1 MKKQKVVY
9 LGDIGVPNSASAIHV
24 CNRAE
29 LLTKIDMDVYAIA
42 LSPKDGKKIKNK
54 EYIRYKYLP
63 PIKGNGKIRGLK
75 WNVDQILGNITWSPL
90 IKELKK
96 LSPNFLILYEVNS
109 VLLQIKLRKYCKR
122 NNIKMIIETT
132 EWMEKEK
139 NRSLAENLLI
149 WQKDIQKKYT
159 DKKCK
164 NIITISGF
172 LDEFYKSQGCNTIT
186 IPPTFPRMI
195 DQENITRK
203 RDERCDAKVRL
214 VFAGSLSNK
223 DYLNEILQA
232 LMKINKDTIEI
243 SFDVI
248 GPSEQEIVKCIN
260 ENNLTKYGIFVH
272 GRMNHED
279 VLKIVIESDYSVLL
293 RENKRY
299 AQAGVSTKFC
309 EAMKLGVPSICT
321 KVNGTDLFVK
331 HGESG
336 FLIKNN
342 TIKEITLILEHIL
355 SMKTSEIL
363 SMKINAYQ
371 YAEKYF
377 SAERYMDALWDF
389 LKKC

>member
-1 MKKQKVVY
+1 MNKQKIVY
-9 LGDIGVPNSASAIHV
+9 FGDIGVPNSASAIHV

-29 LLTKIDMDVYAIA
+29 LLTKIDMDVYVIA
-42 LSPKDGKKIKNK
+42 LSSKDGKKIKNNK
-54 EYIRYKYLP
+54 YVHYEYLP
-63 PIKGNGKIRGLK
+63 PIKGDGKIRGLK
-75 WNVDQILGNITWSPL
+75 WNVDQMLGNITGPL
-90 IKELKK
+90 LLKKLKK
-96 LSPNFLILYEVNS
+96 LSPDFLILYEVNS
-109 VLLQIKLRKYCKR
+109 VLLQAKLRKYCKK
-122 NNIKMIIETT
+122 NNIKIIIETT
-132 EWMEKEK
+132 EWMEMEK

-149 WQKDIQKKYT
+149 WQKNIQKKYT

-172 LDEFYKSQGCNTIT
+172 LDEFYRNQGCNTIT
-186 IPPTFPRMI
+186 IPPVFPRMI
-195 DQENITRK
+195 DQEEIARK

-232 LMKINKDTIEI
+232 LITINKDTIKI
-243 SFDVI
+243 SFDII

-260 ENNLTKYGIFVH
+260 QNNLTRYGIFVH
-272 GRMNHED
+272 GRMNHDD
-279 VLKIVIESDYSVLL
+279 VLKIVIKSDYSVLL

-331 HGESG
+331 HGENG
-336 FLIKNN
+336 FLIEKN
-342 TIKEITLILEHIL
+342 TTKEIGLILEHIL
-355 SMKTSEIL
+355 SMENSDIL
-363 SMKINAYQ
+363 LMKINAYQ

-377 SAERYMDALWDF
+377 SALRDF
-389 LKKC
+389 LKKCY